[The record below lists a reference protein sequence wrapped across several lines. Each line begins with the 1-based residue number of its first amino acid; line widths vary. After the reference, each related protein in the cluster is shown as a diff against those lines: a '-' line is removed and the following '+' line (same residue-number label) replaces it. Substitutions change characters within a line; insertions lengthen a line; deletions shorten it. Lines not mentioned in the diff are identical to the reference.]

1 MMMRK
6 NLSTIPPPKLKK
18 PEEVIKSLLKKFIK
32 LAAPRMKT
40 KEAKN
45 DSKPKKTLD
54 LGKKFLGKENF
65 YYSFLPVKVSRRK
78 KSLIGS

>member
-1 MMMRK
+1 
-6 NLSTIPPPKLKK
+6 
-18 PEEVIKSLLKKFIK
+18 
-32 LAAPRMKT
+32 MKT